1 MSDENEAEQTNEIG
15 QVCPAKTWVCKESI
29 MGAPL
34 AEGEYETYRYPHT
47 WRIVR
52 FGKKARKA
60 LVGRI
65 KWFGEPY
72 IRQTPDRSLRE
83 PRAAAPSV
91 VGWELGNITPEVVAS
106 CLLVCDECGA
116 RGDAII
122 SGEVRE
128 IDTSDW

>member
-1 MSDENEAEQTNEIG
+1 MNTKNEDETTTETG
-15 QVCPAKTWVCKESI
+15 QVCHPKTWVCKDTI

-34 AEGEYETYRYPHT
+34 AESEYETYTYPHT

-52 FGKKARKA
+52 FGPKARED

-83 PRAAAPSV
+83 PSV
-91 VGWELGNITPEVVAS
+91 IGWELGERTPEVVGE
-106 CLLVCDECGA
+106 LLLRCEECNALGY
-116 RGDAII
+116 AII
-122 SGEVRE
+122 SGDIRLNE
-128 IDTSDW
+128 S